1 MGIFFPV
8 MGISNIVMF
17 VIFVVFVIFLV
28 IVIFVV
34 LETKDWDL
42 YSTLCIYIDEIISN
56 HKDQCCRGN
65 S

>member
-34 LETKDWDL
+34 LETKDWDFIFYSVYL
-42 YSTLCIYIDEIISN
+42 Y
-56 HKDQCCRGN
+56 R
-65 S
+65 